1 MNASPPFDGSDP
13 TSDIILVSSDG
24 VRFHAHKLLLS
35 LASPFF
41 QDLIA
46 LAQAPIDG
54 SLPSVPLTESSSII
68 DKILRF
74 CYPTKDATF
83 DDIAEIYEVAEAM
96 HKYLMEDV
104 TNRLPSEL
112 RRFAEVQPLRTFV
125 IACAVGWKEEAE
137 FASKKV
143 LEGPLSIQDEDDI
156 PELKHLGSVKT
167 YCRLLKF
174 HQQRL
179 DKIKD
184 MLQSMDGLHA
194 ICGPWDSPIC
204 VKHDIFDQPP
214 DPMVTYKDNFRRK
227 SWLLQYTVSVLQ
239 AMQKSPTV
247 ATLERVDSSARPWAR
262 KVAESCLNCMDQ
274 CMDCGGLDDV
284 FEHHVKYELLGEIYH
299 LLGAEFDLDA

>member
-194 ICGPWDSPIC
+194 MCGPWDSPIC

-214 DPMVTYKDNFRRK
+214 DPMVTYMDNFRRK

-239 AMQKSPTV
+239 ATQKSPTV
-247 ATLERVDSSARPWAR
+247 ATLERVDSSARP
-262 KVAESCLNCMDQ
+262 
-274 CMDCGGLDDV
+274 
-284 FEHHVKYELLGEIYH
+284 
-299 LLGAEFDLDA
+299 

>member
-41 QDLIA
+41 KDLIT

-74 CYPTKDATF
+74 CYPIKDATF
-83 DDIAEIYEVAEAM
+83 DKIAEIYLVAEAM

-112 RRFAEVQPLRTFV
+112 RRLTEVQPLRAFV
-125 IACAVGWKEEAE
+125 VACAVGWKEEAA

-143 LEGPLSIQDEDDI
+143 LEGPLLIQDEEDI

-167 YCRLLKF
+167 YHRLLKF
-174 HQQRL
+174 HQKRL
-179 DKIKD
+179 DTIKD
-184 MLQSMDGLHA
+184 ILQTMDEVHA
-194 ICGPWDSPIC
+194 MCTGNGPSC
-204 VKHDIFDQPP
+204 HKHDIWDEPP
-214 DPMVTYKDNFRRK
+214 DVISGYMHGFPRK

-239 AMQKSPTV
+239 AMQRSPTI
-247 ATLERVDSSARPWAR
+247 ATLEQVDSSARSWAR
-262 KVAESCLNCMDQ
+262 KVAESCSNCLEQ
-274 CMDCGGLDDV
+274 CADCGGLDDV
-284 FEHHVKYELLGEIYH
+284 FERHVKYEVLGGMYSH
-299 LLGAEFDLDA
+299 LGKVSGHRA